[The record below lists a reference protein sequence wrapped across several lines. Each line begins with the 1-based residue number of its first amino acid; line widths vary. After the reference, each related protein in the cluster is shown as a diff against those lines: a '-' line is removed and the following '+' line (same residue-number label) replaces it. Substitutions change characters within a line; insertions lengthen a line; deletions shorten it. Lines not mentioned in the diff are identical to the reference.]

1 MRKEHKIMMNQQLI
15 GKKRWMGLAM
25 ILAAVSLSLPLSLV
39 GNASAAVAS
48 YAFDADSNFRILLS
62 GATTV
67 GDNAASLSDDFQ
79 TTFSAP
85 DVNPAAAAVLLL
97 RVRGVNCSGNT
108 IKINGVAVSNALT
121 PRDADEVDDFY
132 SEIGII
138 PANVLKATGNTLQI
152 NSVACTVAGDPGNR
166 DDFTVDNVV
175 LLYKQP

>member
-121 PRDADEVDDFY
+121 P
-132 SEIGII
+132 
-138 PANVLKATGNTLQI
+138 ANVLKATGNTLQI